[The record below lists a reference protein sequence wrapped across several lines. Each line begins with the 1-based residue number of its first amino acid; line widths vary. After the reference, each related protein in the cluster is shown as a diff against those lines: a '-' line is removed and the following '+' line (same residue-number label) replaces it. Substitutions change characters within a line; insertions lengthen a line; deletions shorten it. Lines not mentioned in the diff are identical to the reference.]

1 MKVALLF
8 PPQWYP
14 SQPYLAL
21 PTLKAHLE
29 SKGHEVDQFD
39 LNIECYDVFLSKE
52 YLERCVE
59 IIRKRLADPTRS
71 TEDQE
76 VRPIYK
82 DILSDVAFLE
92 SVLNEVEDAK
102 NVLRDESRFFQ
113 FETYSQAYTNL
124 KIAMQLISYA
134 HHPSRLDLDSFFMQ
148 GNPEEN
154 LSGILSATEDTVRNP
169 FLLMFDQYLGPK
181 IPWDDYGI
189 AGISICLL
197 YTSPSPRDRG

>member
-14 SQPYLAL
+14 SQSYLAL
-21 PTLKAHLE
+21 PTHKAHLE

-124 KIAMQLISYA
+124 KEAIA
-134 HHPSRLDLDSFFMQ
+134 
-148 GNPEEN
+148 N
-154 LSGILSATEDTVRNP
+154 
-169 FLLMFDQYLGPK
+169 
-181 IPWDDYGI
+181 
-189 AGISICLL
+189 
-197 YTSPSPRDRG
+197 